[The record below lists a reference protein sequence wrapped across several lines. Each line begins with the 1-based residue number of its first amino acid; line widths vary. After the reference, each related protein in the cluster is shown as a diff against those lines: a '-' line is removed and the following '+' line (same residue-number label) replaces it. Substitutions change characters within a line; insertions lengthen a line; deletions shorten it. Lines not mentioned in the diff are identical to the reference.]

1 MKKNIFVVLCFLF
14 CTLAFANTNQ
24 ISSKADVVILL
35 DNSGTM
41 LPYYDEV
48 NSKVLTEIC
57 DNFVRLGDTFHLL
70 SFNEK
75 PVTEISQ
82 PVKTEADIYKIISRF
97 NLLYPLGPY
106 TDFPSALLYA
116 QQYIASLDVYNQ
128 KVLIIISDG
137 LFNPAQNSTFYN
149 KSSEEIN
156 NTINSA
162 ISKMKSE
169 GTHIYYIKAPFPEN
183 LNLKSLADESVTNVA
198 KQPEETSETSADETV
213 YFEYGTAL
221 ENLPEVS
228 TTPLIPDEDT
238 TYNSDSFIGP
248 ILSMPELSTKKDL
261 GNKKLSF
268 SLPITIKNTS
278 DEKIKLEL
286 KQILINETNVLKDS
300 IFLNIASN
308 KSKKINAK
316 IKMPKDTQLGQQQIF
331 AECVFAD
338 NVRTRPQFLDF
349 FVNFKSGTNI
359 FANFK
364 NIGFTILIILLILL
378 AIILLL
384 FLLLSISKKHKEE
397 DDEERKAKQTNKQNS
412 SKQPKDDE
420 SIYNEAKTIAD
431 NSSKKNSNKS
441 SVAVQ
446 SSNDKKDSNTTLVK
460 KSSST
465 NVSVDKSNSNTLNN
479 YENSNSLSVSGDVKS
494 NRMDLNATTQ
504 KDSLSITGDGSSN
517 RMNLDATKQKS
528 TLTLDGV
535 EKYKNSNS
543 GLRLASAQ
551 NEDNSSKNTDDTK
564 SSYAASNKMTMP
576 TFTKPEGLRLPA
588 IGTKSSSNN
597 ITPASSSDTIESKSD
612 KDITL
617 ELYVEGQN
625 KNIGKRNIHT
635 LSPGSRRSVGGGLS
649 SFSIFLVQV
658 PSSIAEVRYDGESCS
673 LALLQPEYFP
683 EANSNI
689 IENCI
694 NKKIKVKSDKGYEMT
709 ITIRPYEDQ
718 TDKLNNLLLSIFDDS
733 QKQRYS
739 KN

>member
-1 MKKNIFVVLCFLF
+1 MKKNILLIFCLLF
-14 CTLAFANTNQ
+14 CFLAFANINQ
-24 ISSKADVVILL
+24 PSSKADVVILL

-48 NSKVLTEIC
+48 NTKVLTEIC

-106 TDFPSALLYA
+106 TDFPSALQYA

-137 LFNPAQNSTFYN
+137 LFNPASNSTFYN
-149 KSSEEIN
+149 KTPEEIN
-156 NTINSA
+156 SVIDST

-183 LNLKSLADESVTNVA
+183 LNLKSITDESITNLGD
-198 KQPEETSETSADETV
+198 ETDTTV

-221 ENLPEVS
+221 ENSEEVETS
-228 TTPLIPDEDT
+228 ALVPDENT

-248 ILSMPELSTKKDL
+248 ILSMPEISTKKDF
-261 GNKKLSF
+261 GNKKLNF
-268 SLPITIKNTS
+268 TLPITIKNTS

-286 KQILINETNVLKDS
+286 TQVLINDKNVLEKS
-300 IFLNIASN
+300 VFVNIKAN
-308 KSKKINAK
+308 NSKKVKAK
-316 IKMPKDTQLGQQQIF
+316 IEMPEDTQLGQQQIF

-338 NVRTRPQFLDF
+338 NVRTRPQYLDF

-364 NIGFTILIILLILL
+364 SIGFTILIILLILL

-384 FLLLSISKKHKEE
+384 LLLVSVSKKHKEE
-397 DDEERKAKQTNKQNS
+397 EERQEKLNKQ
-412 SKQPKDDE
+412 KAEDKT
-420 SIYNEAKTIAD
+420 IYNEAKNITE
-431 NSSKKNSNKS
+431 KKKDTEKTGIVSAKE
-441 SVAVQ
+441 Q
-446 SSNDKKDSNTTLVK
+446 KDSNTTITKKTSASSKVVADTANSDTLNGYG
-460 KSSST
+460 KSSGLT
-465 NVSVDKSNSNTLNN
+465 V
-479 YENSNSLSVSGDVKS
+479 
-494 NRMDLNATTQ
+494 
-504 KDSLSITGDGSSN
+504 TGDGSSN
-517 RMNLDATKQKS
+517 RMDLNASKQKNS
-528 TLTLDGV
+528 LTLDGA
-535 EKYKNSNS
+535 EKYKDSNFAVKLGNADS
-543 GLRLASAQ
+543 KPTNIETS
-551 NEDNSSKNTDDTK
+551 EDKTANIG
-564 SSYAASNKMTMP
+564 SNKMSMP
-576 TFTKPEGLRLPA
+576 AFKKPEGLRLPVL
-588 IGTKSSSNN
+588 GSKSSSNS
-597 ITPASSSDTIESKSD
+597 ITPASSSESIEAKSD
-612 KDITL
+612 KDIVL

-658 PSSIAEVRYDGESCS
+658 PASIAEVRYDGETCS

-683 EANSNI
+683 EATSNI

-694 NKKIKVKSDKGYEMT
+694 NKKIKVRSNKGYEMN

-733 QKQRYS
+733 QKQRYT

>member
-1 MKKNIFVVLCFLF
+1 MKKNILLIFCLLF
-14 CTLAFANTNQ
+14 CFLAFANINQ
-24 ISSKADVVILL
+24 TSSKADVVILL

-48 NSKVLTEIC
+48 NTKVLTEIC

-106 TDFPSALLYA
+106 TDFPSALQYA

-137 LFNPAQNSTFYN
+137 LFNPASNSTFYN
-149 KSSEEIN
+149 KTPEEIN
-156 NTINSA
+156 SVIDST

-183 LNLKSLADESVTNVA
+183 LNLKSITDESITNLG
-198 KQPEETSETSADETV
+198 DETDTNV

-221 ENLPEVS
+221 ENSEEVETS
-228 TTPLIPDEDT
+228 ALVPDENT

-248 ILSMPELSTKKDL
+248 ILSMPEISTKKDF
-261 GNKKLSF
+261 GNKKLNF
-268 SLPITIKNTS
+268 TLPITIKNTS

-286 KQILINETNVLKDS
+286 TQVLINDKNVLEKS
-300 IFLNIASN
+300 VFVNIKAN
-308 KSKKINAK
+308 NSKKVKAK
-316 IKMPKDTQLGQQQIF
+316 IEMPEDTQLGQQQIF

-338 NVRTRPQFLDF
+338 NVRTRPQYLDF

-364 NIGFTILIILLILL
+364 SIGFTILIILLILL

-384 FLLLSISKKHKEE
+384 LLLVSVSKKHKEE
-397 DDEERKAKQTNKQNS
+397 EERQEKLNKQ
-412 SKQPKDDE
+412 KAEDKT
-420 SIYNEAKTIAD
+420 IYNEAKNITE
-431 NSSKKNSNKS
+431 KKKDTEKTGIVSAKE
-441 SVAVQ
+441 Q
-446 SSNDKKDSNTTLVK
+446 KDSNTTITKKTSASSRVVSDTSNSDTLNGYG
-460 KSSST
+460 KSSGLT
-465 NVSVDKSNSNTLNN
+465 V
-479 YENSNSLSVSGDVKS
+479 
-494 NRMDLNATTQ
+494 
-504 KDSLSITGDGSSN
+504 TGDGSSN
-517 RMNLDATKQKS
+517 RMDLNASKQKNS
-528 TLTLDGV
+528 LTLDGA
-535 EKYKNSNS
+535 EKYKDSNFAVKL
-543 GLRLASAQ
+543 GNA
-551 NEDNSSKNTDDTK
+551 DSKPTNIETSDEKT
-564 SSYAASNKMTMP
+564 ANIGSNKMSMP
-576 TFTKPEGLRLPA
+576 AFKKPEGLRLPVL
-588 IGTKSSSNN
+588 GSKSSSNS
-597 ITPASSSDTIESKSD
+597 ITPASSSESIEAKSD
-612 KDITL
+612 KDIIL

-658 PSSIAEVRYDGESCS
+658 PASIAEVRYDGETCS

-683 EANSNI
+683 EATSNI

-694 NKKIKVKSDKGYEMT
+694 NKKIKVRSNKGYEMN

-733 QKQRYS
+733 QKQRYT